1 MEPEALEP
9 EQFWNELEAIVSKPA
24 ETEDLI
30 DDALR
35 AYLSLTTLHKGNH
48 SCAFT
53 LAPNPTPSSRSSTAL
68 TGILCGGLDELLPS
82 EWDISQCSY
91 KLFASSIF
99 GGHADYVR
107 RQIIYGLLQDD
118 DPNTLH
124 MIASFLLF
132 DGRQNE
138 EALQMMNEEGVFAR
152 LLELI
157 QALRRDEMDG
167 GAGLHRLLM
176 DLLYEMSRIQ
186 RIKIEDLVL
195 VNDDF
200 IRCLFDIIEDLSYDV
215 TDPYHYP
222 VIRVLLVLNEQFM
235 ISAHDPVDGPSLSSK
250 LTNKVIKILSAYG
263 SLYKTF
269 GENIILLINREA
281 ETSLQLL
288 TLKLLYLIFTTPSTY
303 EYFFTNDLHVL
314 VDILIRNLLDLP
326 EEASAL
332 RHTYLRVLYP
342 LLAHTQLRLPPFYKR
357 DELRKLLNILVRG
370 QVSYGNETE
379 RETILHFEE
388 VDETTRRLVS
398 RCATVDWLR
407 DVESESA
414 TAREMPAQTVTTT
427 IDTVLEETSQQDS
440 PIDIGEPLDMT
451 RTLSR
456 ASTIPDSPGAAS
468 PTRIDSRGSSEAPE
482 SRRKLSAVARL
493 GMNLEPA
500 TSSSLSVQ
508 AVAAQHEKPGIIT
521 PSRKDGP
528 VIRPPKIKPEPPKAR
543 RWRGRRLAGDEDE
556 QQQQQQH
563 SAGTSSERNSTI
575 IPEDAEVEVEMEVSP
590 TSTHTAP
597 SPTPT
602 PSGSACASPSTS
614 HNVPADRRNSTS
626 SHLIPPIPTH
636 ARRSASN
643 PPPALPPPRR
653 STTSTPS
660 SSQHR
665 PLPPPVPVPTPSPTA
680 VAINK
685 HGAKPLPPKTRRWG
699 RGKTHAAT
707 DSVES
712 GISTGSTQKDDE
724 AEMAI
729 VTETVIPPLKAD
741 PEFQHGDNGFLEGDV
756 NGNHRDPFS
765 PTSPTS
771 PTLLV
776 SPSSPPA
783 ELESRLADK
792 EESNGSSVP
801 ISVEEAVHNVSL
813 H

>member
-30 DDALR
+30 DDSLR
-35 AYLSLTTLHKGNH
+35 AYLSLTTLHK
-48 SCAFT
+48 
-53 LAPNPTPSSRSSTAL
+53 
-68 TGILCGGLDELLPS
+68 DELLPS

-99 GGHADYVR
+99 SAHADYVR

-118 DPNTLH
+118 DPNALH

-138 EALQMMNEEGVFAR
+138 VALQMMNEEGVFAR

-157 QALRRDEMDG
+157 QALRKDEMDG

-195 VNDDF
+195 VDDDF

-235 ISAHDPVDGPSLSSK
+235 ISAHDPVDGPSGSK
-250 LTNKVIKILSAYG
+250 LTNKVIKILSVYG

-326 EEASAL
+326 EEAAAL

-379 RETILHFEE
+379 RETILHFDLHFEE

-407 DVESESA
+407 DVESEPA
-414 TAREMPAQTVTTT
+414 TAREIPQTVTTT
-427 IDTVLEETSQQDS
+427 IDTVLEETTQQDS

-482 SRRKLSAVARL
+482 SRRRISSVARL

-528 VIRPPKIKPEPPKAR
+528 AVRPPKIKPEPPKAR
-543 RWRGRRLAGDEDE
+543 RWRGRRLAVDEDE
-556 QQQQQQH
+556 QQQQHQQH
-563 SAGTSSERNSTI
+563 SAGTSSERNSTT
-575 IPEDAEVEVEMEVSP
+575 IPEDAELGISP

-602 PSGSACASPSTS
+602 DPSGSACASPSTS
-614 HNVPADRRNSTS
+614 HNVPGDRRNSTS

-665 PLPPPVPVPTPSPTA
+665 PPPIPVPSPSPTA
-680 VAINK
+680 VITNK

-712 GISTGSTQKDDE
+712 GISTVSTVSTQRDDE

-729 VTETVIPPLKAD
+729 VTETVIPPLNAD
-741 PEFQHGDNGFLEGDV
+741 PESQRGDNGLLEGDV

-783 ELESRLADK
+783 ELENRLADK
-792 EESNGSSVP
+792 DDRHGSSAPV
-801 ISVEEAVHNVSL
+801 SVEEAVHNVSL

>member
-1 MEPEALEP
+1 MELEVLEP

-24 ETEDLI
+24 ESEDLI

-35 AYLSLTTLHKGNH
+35 AYLSLTTLHKGDH

-53 LAPNPTPSSRSSTAL
+53 LAPTPTLPPLVPQRH
-68 TGILCGGLDELLPS
+68 ELLPS

-157 QALRRDEMDG
+157 QALRKDEMDG
-167 GAGLHRLLM
+167 GAGLHRILM

-195 VNDDF
+195 VDDDF

-250 LTNKVIKILSAYG
+250 LTNKVIKILSVYG
-263 SLYKTF
+263 SLYQTF

-407 DVESESA
+407 DVETESA
-414 TAREMPAQTVTTT
+414 PAREMPAQTVTTT
-427 IDTVLEETSQQDS
+427 IDTVLEETAQQDS
-440 PIDIGEPLDMT
+440 PIDIGESLDMT
-451 RTLSR
+451 RTLSQ

-528 VIRPPKIKPEPPKAR
+528 VVRPPKIKPEPPKSR
-543 RWRGRRLAGDEDE
+543 RWRGRRLAVDEDE
-556 QQQQQQH
+556 QQQQQQQH
-563 SAGTSSERNSTI
+563 SAGTSSERNSTT
-575 IPEDAEVEVEMEVSP
+575 IPEDAEVEVSP
-590 TSTHTAP
+590 MSTHTAP

-602 PSGSACASPSTS
+602 PSGSACASPSS
-614 HNVPADRRNSTS
+614 SNNVPADRRNSIS
-626 SHLIPPIPTH
+626 SHLIPPIPNH

-643 PPPALPPPRR
+643 PPPAVPPPRR

-665 PLPPPVPVPTPSPTA
+665 PPPIPVPAPSPSPTGVA
-680 VAINK
+680 VNK

-707 DSVES
+707 DSMES

-729 VTETVIPPLKAD
+729 VTETGIPPLKAD
-741 PEFQHGDNGFLEGDV
+741 PEFQRGENGLLEGHV
-756 NGNHRDPFS
+756 NDNHRDPFS

-792 EESNGSSVP
+792 EELNGSSVP

>member
-24 ETEDLI
+24 ESEDLI

-35 AYLSLTTLHKGNH
+35 AYLSLTTLHKGDH

-53 LAPNPTPSSRSSTAL
+53 LTRTPPFSSRPPNAYIELSY
-68 TGILCGGLDELLPS
+68 ELLPS

-99 GGHADYVR
+99 SAHADYVR

-118 DPNTLH
+118 DPNALH

-138 EALQMMNEEGVFAR
+138 VALQMMNEEGVFAR

-157 QALRRDEMDG
+157 QALRKDEMDG

-195 VNDDF
+195 VDDDF

-235 ISAHDPVDGPSLSSK
+235 ISAHDPVDGPSSSK
-250 LTNKVIKILSAYG
+250 LTNKVIKILSVYG

-326 EEASAL
+326 EEAAAL

-407 DVESESA
+407 DVESEPT
-414 TAREMPAQTVTTT
+414 TAREIPQAVTTT
-427 IDTVLEETSQQDS
+427 IDTVLEETTQQDS

-482 SRRKLSAVARL
+482 SRRRISSVARL

-521 PSRKDGP
+521 PSRKAGP
-528 VIRPPKIKPEPPKAR
+528 VVRPPKIKPQPPKSR
-543 RWRGRRLAGDEDE
+543 RWRGRRLAVDEDE
-556 QQQQQQH
+556 QQQQQQQH
-563 SAGTSSERNSTI
+563 SAGTSSERNSTT
-575 IPEDAEVEVEMEVSP
+575 IPEDAELGISP

-597 SPTPT
+597 SPTPPD

-614 HNVPADRRNSTS
+614 HDVPGDRRNSTS

-665 PLPPPVPVPTPSPTA
+665 PPPIPVPAPSPSPTA
-680 VAINK
+680 VATNK

-707 DSVES
+707 DSMES
-712 GISTGSTQKDDE
+712 GISTTSTQKDDE

-741 PEFQHGDNGFLEGDV
+741 LELQRGDNGLLEAEV

-783 ELESRLADK
+783 ELESRIADK
-792 EESNGSSVP
+792 EDRNGSSLP